1 MVDSRRDHGPG
12 QSPSAGRWSPPP
24 HPDWL
29 QRMNEEGAC
38 FDLAGV
44 VPLDENSL
52 LMRARETTGLADF
65 GDDLWREP
73 FQVLLTA
80 LETEAELTLMG
91 RLMARSDILLWLQ
104 NRLRIVDAFRRHPE
118 IHDQEIDRP
127 IFITGLARSGTSVL
141 FELLSQDPA
150 LGSPQTW
157 ETFLSCP
164 PPNAASYATDPRR
177 ERIHALVT
185 QWSRVVPEFATM
197 HEMGGHIPAECGML
211 WANTF
216 ISDHIAA
223 LYQIPS
229 YHAWYANTDLTPV
242 YAWQRR
248 MLQLLQWR
256 NPRQHWL
263 LKAPE
268 HLGHLP
274 ALLEVFP
281 DARIV
286 QTHRD
291 PIKCMSSATS
301 LLGSLYWMRSDRA
314 FDATAFAGLVEGE
327 ATAAR
332 LEQVMAQRAAG
343 LVPPQ
348 NIHDLR
354 YADLLDEP
362 MACIKALYSHFHMP
376 LADETEDAIS
386 AYLASKP
393 QGKFG
398 SHRYTVSDAGHSAR
412 RHFAAYQTHYGVPT
426 EGA

>member
-1 MVDSRRDHGPG
+1 MTDFKRDNGAGP
-12 QSPSAGRWSPPP
+12 STLAGRWSPPP

-29 QRMNEEGAC
+29 RRMNAEGAC
-38 FDLAGV
+38 FDLPGV

-52 LMRARETTGLADF
+52 LRCAREATGLADF
-65 GDDLWREP
+65 GDDVWREP
-73 FQVLLTA
+73 FQVLLKA
-80 LETEAELTLMG
+80 LEAEAGLTLMG

-104 NRLRIVDAFRRHPE
+104 NRLRIVDTFRRHPE
-118 IHDQEIDRP
+118 IHDEPIDRP

-141 FELLSQDPA
+141 FELLSRDPA

-164 PPNAASYATDPRR
+164 PPAAASYATDPRR
-177 ERIHALVT
+177 EHIHALVT

-229 YHAWYANTDLTPV
+229 YHAWYASADLAPV
-242 YAWQRR
+242 YAWHRQ

-256 NPRQHWL
+256 NPRRHWL

-274 ALLEVFP
+274 ALLEIYP
-281 DARIV
+281 DARVI

-291 PIKCMSSATS
+291 PIRCMSSATS
-301 LLGSLYWMRSDRA
+301 LLGSLYWMRSDRP

-332 LEQVMAQRAAG
+332 LERVMAQRAAG
-343 LVPPQ
+343 LVPSQ

-354 YADLLDEP
+354 YADLLTDP
-362 MACIKALYSHFHMP
+362 MACIEALYTHFHMP
-376 LADETEDAIS
+376 LTEVTRGAMTAFLAD
-386 AYLASKP
+386 KP

-398 SHRYTVSDAGHSAR
+398 SHQYGISAADHASRRY
-412 RHFAAYQTHYGVPT
+412 FAAYQAHYGVPS
-426 EGA
+426 ERA